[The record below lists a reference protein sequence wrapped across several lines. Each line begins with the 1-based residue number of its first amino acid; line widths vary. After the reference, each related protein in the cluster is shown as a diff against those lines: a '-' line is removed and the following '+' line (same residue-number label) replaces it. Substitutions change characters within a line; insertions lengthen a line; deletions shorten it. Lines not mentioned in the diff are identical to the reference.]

1 MLAISISLTFFG
13 FGMGII
19 ISSII
24 LRRHYES
31 QIESLK
37 QEIFRTQL
45 NAKWKVR
52 QALRLKNETSSA
64 K

>member
-1 MLAISISLTFFG
+1 MFAISISLTFFG
-13 FGMGII
+13 FGIGLIT
-19 ISSII
+19 SSVI

-37 QEIFRTQL
+37 QEIFRTKL

-64 K
+64 E